1 MKKITIT
8 NELVNTVAYDE
19 IVKTHIR
26 KAERAIKRDRT
37 KELIADGVDPEIAK
51 VMTQV
56 GL

>member
-8 NELVNTVAYDE
+8 NDLVNAVAYDE

-51 VMTQV
+51 VMAQV